1 MTGGDAWAYT
11 MIVLVT
17 CLSIWAGIVGV
28 TLLTPDRCESAAR
41 LLARAPGKC
50 IGLGA
55 IVGGVGIALGLR
67 MMNERPAPVK
77 IAGILLILAVVL
89 AAFPGSA
96 GLARVAARRAN
107 SNHGAEPDLRA
118 TGRAAGLLV
127 LASLAPGVGWFLVFP
142 LQFFASVGAGIRV
155 LRKRP
160 PEPAA

>member
-28 TLLTPDRCESAAR
+28 AMLTPSRCEAAAR
-41 LLARAPGKC
+41 LLAAAPGKC

-55 IVGGVGIALGLR
+55 LFGGLGIAVGLW
-67 MMNERPAPVK
+67 MMNLQAAPVK
-77 IAGILLILAVVL
+77 IAGILLILAIVL

-96 GLARVAARRAN
+96 GLARVAARR
-107 SNHGAEPDLRA
+107 GPTGEDTEPDLRA

-142 LQFFASVGAGIRV
+142 LQFFASVGAGVRV

-160 PEPAA
+160 LEPAG